1 MVILVM
7 HSSFKSLKEVFKK
20 ERSLAVVREIV
31 ESSDVILHFYE
42 MFPNLEK
49 VAIPQSCEKK
59 VLKLKVE
66 NPSWRNE
73 LRFMET
79 EMVEKIN
86 SFFKEKR
93 INQIRF
99 IG

>member
-1 MVILVM
+1 M

-20 ERSLAVVREIV
+20 ERALFGVREIV
-31 ESSDVILHFYE
+31 ESADVIVYFYE
-42 MFPNLEK
+42 TFPNLEK
-49 VAIPQSCEKK
+49 IAIPQQCEKK

-66 NPSWRNE
+66 NPAWRNE
-73 LRFMET
+73 LKFMET
-79 EMVEKIN
+79 EMIEKVN

-93 INQIRF
+93 IIQIRF

>member
-1 MVILVM
+1 M
-7 HSSFKSLKEVFKK
+7 HSSFRSLKEVFQK
-20 ERSLAVVREIV
+20 ERSLAGVREIV
-31 ESSDVILHFYE
+31 ESSDVIVHFYE

-73 LRFMET
+73 LKFMES

-86 SFFKEKR
+86 NYFSEKR

>member
-1 MVILVM
+1 MATLVM
-7 HSSFKSLKEVFKK
+7 RSSFKSLKEVFKK
-20 ERSLAVVREIV
+20 ERLLAGVREIV
-31 ESSDVILHFYE
+31 ESSDVIVDFYKI
-42 MFPNLEK
+42 FPNLEK

-59 VLKLKVE
+59 ILKLKVE

-73 LRFMET
+73 LKFMEP
-79 EMVEKIN
+79 EMIEKIN
-86 SFFKEKR
+86 KHFNERR

>member
-1 MVILVM
+1 M
-7 HSSFKSLKEVFKK
+7 HSSFRSLKEVFQK
-20 ERSLAVVREIV
+20 ERSLAGVREIV
-31 ESSDVILHFYE
+31 ESSDVIVHFYE

-73 LRFMET
+73 LKFMES

-86 SFFKEKR
+86 NYFSGKR

>member
-1 MVILVM
+1 MR
-7 HSSFKSLKEVFKK
+7 SSFKSLKDVFAK
-20 ERSLAVVREIV
+20 ERAFSGLRETV
-31 ESSDVILHFYE
+31 YSADVIAHFFE
-42 MFPNLEK
+42 IFPNLEK
-49 VAIPQSCEKK
+49 VASPQQCEKK

-66 NPSWRNE
+66 NPAWRNE
-73 LRFMET
+73 LKFMET
-79 EMVEKIN
+79 EMIEKIN

>member
-1 MVILVM
+1 M
-7 HSSFKSLKEVFKK
+7 HSSFKSLKDIFVK
-20 ERSLAVVREIV
+20 ERALSGLRETV
-31 ESSDVILHFYE
+31 HSADVIVNFFE
-42 MFPNLEK
+42 IFPNLEK
-49 VAIPQSCEKK
+49 VAAPQQCEKK

-66 NPSWRNE
+66 NPAWRNE
-73 LRFMET
+73 LKFMET
-79 EMVEKIN
+79 EMIEKIN

>member
-1 MVILVM
+1 M

-20 ERSLAVVREIV
+20 ERSLSGVREIV
-31 ESSDVILHFYE
+31 ESADVIVHFYE
-42 MFPNLEK
+42 IFPNLEK
-49 VAIPQSCEKK
+49 IAIPQQCEKK
-59 VLKLKVE
+59 SLKIKVE

-73 LRFMET
+73 LKFMET
-79 EMVEKIN
+79 EMIEKIN

>member
-1 MVILVM
+1 MR
-7 HSSFKSLKEVFKK
+7 SNFKSLKEVFKN
-20 ERSLAVVREIV
+20 ERLLSGVREIV
-31 ESSDVILHFYE
+31 ESSDVMVDFYE

-49 VAIPQSCEKK
+49 VAIPQTCEKK

-73 LRFMET
+73 LKFMES
-79 EMVEKIN
+79 EMIEKIN
-86 SFFKEKR
+86 KHFNEKR

>member
-1 MVILVM
+1 MR
-7 HSSFKSLKEVFKK
+7 SGFKSLKDVFIK
-20 ERSLAVVREIV
+20 EKSFEAVREMV
-31 ESSDVILHFYE
+31 ESSDVIVFFYE
-42 MFPNLEK
+42 IFPNLK
-49 VAIPQSCEKK
+49 NIAIPQQCVKK

-73 LRFMET
+73 LKFMES
-79 EMVEKIN
+79 EMIEKIN
-86 SFFKEKR
+86 NHFKEKR